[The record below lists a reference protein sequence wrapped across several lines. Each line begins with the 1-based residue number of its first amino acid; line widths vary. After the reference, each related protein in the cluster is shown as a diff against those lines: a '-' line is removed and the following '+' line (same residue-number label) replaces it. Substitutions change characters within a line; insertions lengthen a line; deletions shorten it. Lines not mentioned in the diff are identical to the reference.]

1 MPTESNKEGKKVMS
15 DIKHLEYCVK
25 LGNTCVQNKLEQ
37 LEQGIYVENERNYE
51 AQSYNELSFR
61 ERLRNWDS

>member
-1 MPTESNKEGKKVMS
+1 MS

-51 AQSYNELSFR
+51 TQSYNELSFR
-61 ERLRNWDS
+61 ERLRNWNA

>member
-1 MPTESNKEGKKVMS
+1 MS

-37 LEQGIYVENERNYE
+37 LEQGIYVENRIDNYE
-51 AQSYNELSFR
+51 TENYNNLSFR
-61 ERLRNWDS
+61 ERLRNWNT

>member
-1 MPTESNKEGKKVMS
+1 MS

-37 LEQGIYVENERNYE
+37 LEQGIYVENKLDNYE
-51 AQSYNELSFR
+51 IENYNNLSFR
-61 ERLRNWDS
+61 ERLRNWNA